1 MHKVKYILVTGGV
14 ISGIGKG
21 IISSSMGT
29 ILKAYGWNVTCI
41 KIDPYLNIDAGTFS
55 PYEHGEVYVLDDG
68 SEVDLDLG
76 NYERFL
82 NITLTKDNNI
92 TTGKIYQKVIEKE
105 RRGDYLGKTVQ
116 VVPHIT
122 DAIIE
127 WVTNV
132 ARIPVDESGSTPEV
146 CIIELGG
153 TIGDIESMPYVEAFR
168 QMLFRVGSVNFCCV
182 HVSLV
187 PQLPSVG
194 EPKTKPT
201 QPEKQNFEGI
211 LKTSETVS
219 IGLRYCLICLS
230 LLDSIQNYWQVCSS
244 SLPSSVINKISLFS
258 QVAVERVIVAVD
270 VNDLYEVPIRLNDQ
284 NLCSIL
290 LDHFQLSPKEHI
302 EYPILGKWKALT
314 RQLELASETVHVAV
328 VGKYAKLNDAYLSLL
343 KALRH
348 AAIYTNRKLDVSL
361 VCAEDLEDS
370 TCLSSPDAFHQAWLT
385 VSNSDAVVVPGGF
398 GQRGVEGKL
407 AAIRFCRER
416 GVPFLGLCLGLQCAV
431 IEFARNVLGWK
442 VGENYFR
449 VISSSWLCFVVD
461 NRMPTVLSSTID
473 SVSCVHDILTYHFKH
488 CKHLKFLI
496 YSYED
501 ANSAEFDPNTTHPV
515 IIDMPEHNPG
525 IMGGTMRLGR
535 RRTLMY
541 LSEISKSYI
550 ERTYKNVEHKFT
562 HPKMPTSL
570 LPKSGADSVM
580 HRLINAPYFDARHRH
595 RYEVNPKYVNE
606 LEDAGLIVIGRDS
619 EMGNRME
626 IIELLRPLSQSKDKL
641 ISEVNNPIR
650 HPFFVATQF
659 HPEYTSRPTR
669 PSIFFVDSVDVL
681 QVSVPRKQKDTVM
694 VNLSSGGNIKTYNAD
709 NTNECTIA
717 NSVNNA
723 M

>member
-1 MHKVKYILVTGGV
+1 HKVKYILVTGGV

-21 IISSSMGT
+21 IISSSIGT

-41 KIDPYLNIDAGTFS
+41 KIDPYVNIDAGTFS

-76 NYERFL
+76 NYESL
-82 NITLTKDNNI
+82 NELSDPIN
-92 TTGKIYQKVIEKE
+92 
-105 RRGDYLGKTVQ
+105 

-127 WVTNV
+127 WVTDV
-132 ARIPVDESGSTPEV
+132 AQIPVDESGSTPEV

-187 PQLPSVG
+187 PQLQSVG

-201 QPEKQNFEGI
+201 QVFEI
-211 LKTSETVS
+211 KHNVLLIKIAKYFISLVRELRAC
-219 IGLRYCLICLS
+219 GLHPD
-230 LLDSIQNYWQVCSS
+230 LLMCRCNSP
-244 SLPSSVINKISLFS
+244 LPSSVINKISLFS
-258 QVAVERVIVAVD
+258 QVAVERVIVALD

-290 LDHFQLSPKEHI
+290 LEHFHLNPKPHI
-302 EYPILGKWKALT
+302 EYPVLGKWKALT
-314 RQLELASETVHVAV
+314 RQVELASETVRIAV
-328 VGKYAKLNDAYLSLL
+328 VGKYTKLNDAYLSLL

-348 AAIYTNRKLDVSL
+348 ATIYTNVKLVVSL
-361 VCAEDLEDS
+361 VCAEDLEEN
-370 TCLSSPDAFHQAWLT
+370 TRVISPDAFHQAWLT
-385 VSNSDAVVVPGGF
+385 VSNSNAVVVPGGF
-398 GQRGVEGKL
+398 GQRGVDGKL

-442 VGENYFR
+442 
-449 VISSSWLCFVVD
+449 
-461 NRMPTVLSSTID
+461 
-473 SVSCVHDILTYHFKH
+473 
-488 CKHLKFLI
+488 
-496 YSYED
+496 D
-501 ANSAEFDPNTTHPV
+501 ANSTEFDPNTTRPI
-515 IIDMPEHNPG
+515 IIDMPEHNSG

-535 RRTLMY
+535 RRTLLY
-541 LSEISKSYI
+541 LSEISKSYLQ
-550 ERTYKNVEHKFT
+550 RTYKNSELPCT
-562 HPKMPTSL
+562 HLESQSPNLPEPGAVGSDTSRDIL
-570 LPKSGADSVM
+570 CLDSIM

-595 RYEVNPKYVNE
+595 RYEINPKYVDE
-606 LEDAGLIVIGRDS
+606 LEESGLIVVGRDS

-626 IIELLRPLSQSKDKL
+626 IIELLRPLPQPENNL
-641 ISEVNNPIR
+641 ISDNKRPAR

-669 PSIFFVDSVDVL
+669 PSIFFVGLMLAASNRLGSYVHNPFRLSPTQFVL
-681 QVSVPRKQKDTVM
+681 DGNDRTDNMDLIKISTSRKQKDVM
-694 VNLSSGGNIKTYNAD
+694 DHCAGGTTNTCPGDSINSSRVT
-709 NTNECTIA
+709 
-717 NSVNNA
+717 NSVNTDF
-723 M
+723 

>member
-211 LKTSETVS
+211 LKTARVHDAVRELRAW
-219 IGLRYCLICLS
+219 GLHPD
-230 LLDSIQNYWQVCSS
+230 LLMCRCSS

-442 VGENYFR
+442 
-449 VISSSWLCFVVD
+449 
-461 NRMPTVLSSTID
+461 
-473 SVSCVHDILTYHFKH
+473 
-488 CKHLKFLI
+488 
-496 YSYED
+496 D

-570 LPKSGADSVM
+570 LPKSGAGDTCTISETLCSDSVM

-669 PSIFFVDSVDVL
+669 PSIFFVGLMLAASNRLDAYVHNPFRLSPTHFVLDENDRTDSVDVL

>member
-1 MHKVKYILVTGGV
+1 HKVKYILVTGGV

-21 IISSSMGT
+21 IISSSIGT

-41 KIDPYLNIDAGTFS
+41 KIDPYVNIDAGTFS

-76 NYERFL
+76 NYESL
-82 NITLTKDNNI
+82 NELSDPIN
-92 TTGKIYQKVIEKE
+92 
-105 RRGDYLGKTVQ
+105 

-127 WVTNV
+127 WVTDV
-132 ARIPVDESGSTPEV
+132 AQIPVDESGSTPEV

-187 PQLPSVG
+187 PQLQSVG

-201 QPEKQNFEGI
+201 QVFEI
-211 LKTSETVS
+211 KHNVLLIKIAKYFISLVRELRAC
-219 IGLRYCLICLS
+219 GLHPD
-230 LLDSIQNYWQVCSS
+230 LLMCRCNSP
-244 SLPSSVINKISLFS
+244 LPSSVINKISLFS
-258 QVAVERVIVAVD
+258 QVAVERVIVALD

-290 LDHFQLSPKEHI
+290 LEHFHLNPKPHI
-302 EYPILGKWKALT
+302 EYPVLGKWKALT
-314 RQLELASETVHVAV
+314 RQVELASETVRIAV
-328 VGKYAKLNDAYLSLL
+328 VGKYTKLNDAYLSLL

-348 AAIYTNRKLDVSL
+348 ATIYTNVKLVVSL
-361 VCAEDLEDS
+361 VCAEDLEEN
-370 TCLSSPDAFHQAWLT
+370 TRVISPDAFHQAWLT
-385 VSNSDAVVVPGGF
+385 VSNSNAVVVPGGF
-398 GQRGVEGKL
+398 GQRGVDGKL

-442 VGENYFR
+442 
-449 VISSSWLCFVVD
+449 
-461 NRMPTVLSSTID
+461 
-473 SVSCVHDILTYHFKH
+473 
-488 CKHLKFLI
+488 
-496 YSYED
+496 D
-501 ANSAEFDPNTTHPV
+501 ANSTEFDPNTTRPI
-515 IIDMPEHNPG
+515 IIDMPEHNSG

-535 RRTLMY
+535 RRTLLY
-541 LSEISKSYI
+541 LSEISKSYLQ
-550 ERTYKNVEHKFT
+550 RTYKNSELPCT
-562 HPKMPTSL
+562 HLESQSPNLPEPGAVGSDTSRDIL
-570 LPKSGADSVM
+570 CLDSIM

-595 RYEVNPKYVNE
+595 RYEINPKYVDE
-606 LEDAGLIVIGRDS
+606 LEESGLIVVGRDS

-626 IIELLRPLSQSKDKL
+626 IIELLRPLPQPENNL
-641 ISEVNNPIR
+641 ISDNKRPAR

-669 PSIFFVDSVDVL
+669 PSIFFVGLMLAASNRLGSYVHNPFRLSPTQFVL
-681 QVSVPRKQKDTVM
+681 DGNDRTDNMDLIKISTSRKQKDVM
-694 VNLSSGGNIKTYNAD
+694 DHCAGGTT
-709 NTNECTIA
+709 NTCPGDSI
-717 NSVNNA
+717 NSMYHHAVPF
-723 M
+723 MS

>member
-1 MHKVKYILVTGGV
+1 MDTVKYILVTGGV

-21 IISSSMGT
+21 IISSSIGT

-55 PYEHGEVYVLDDG
+55 PFEHGEVYVLDDG

-82 NITLTKDNNI
+82 NITLNKDNNI

-132 ARIPVDESGSTPEV
+132 SRIPVDESGSNPEV

-187 PQLPSVG
+187 PQLQSVG

-201 QPEKQNFEGI
+201 QASVRE
-211 LKTSETVS
+211 LRAC
-219 IGLRYCLICLS
+219 GLHPD
-230 LLDSIQNYWQVCSS
+230 LLMCRCSS
-244 SLPSSVINKISLFS
+244 PLPSSVINKISLFS
-258 QVAVERVIVAVD
+258 QVAVERVIVSLD
-270 VNDLYEVPIRLNDQ
+270 VSDLYEVPLRLNDQ

-290 LDHFQLSPKEHI
+290 LEHFHLNPKLHI

-314 RQLELASETVHVAV
+314 RQMELASEIVRIAI
-328 VGKYAKLNDAYLSLL
+328 VGKYTKFSDAYLSLL

-348 AAIYTNRKLDVSL
+348 AAIYTNLKLDLSL
-361 VCAEDLEDS
+361 VCAEDLEEN
-370 TCLSSPDAFHQAWLT
+370 TRIVCPDAFHQAWLT
-385 VSNSDAVVVPGGF
+385 LSSSDAVVVPGGF
-398 GQRGVEGKL
+398 GQRGVDGKL

-431 IEFARNVLGWK
+431 IEFSRNVLGWK
-442 VGENYFR
+442 
-449 VISSSWLCFVVD
+449 
-461 NRMPTVLSSTID
+461 
-473 SVSCVHDILTYHFKH
+473 
-488 CKHLKFLI
+488 
-496 YSYED
+496 D
-501 ANSAEFDPNTTHPV
+501 ANSTEFDPNTTHPV
-515 IIDMPEHNPG
+515 IIEMPEHNPG

-535 RRTLMY
+535 RRTLLY
-541 LSEISKSYI
+541 LSEISKSYLQ
-550 ERTYKNVEHKFT
+550 RTYKCSELICAHLDSQLKVSPECRANDSN
-562 HPKMPTSL
+562 TSS
-570 LPKSGADSVM
+570 KTFCSDSIM
-580 HRLINAPYFDARHRH
+580 HRLINAPYFDGRHRH
-595 RYEVNPKYVNE
+595 RYEINPKYVDQ
-606 LEDAGLIVIGRDS
+606 LEESGLIVVGRDA
-619 EMGNRME
+619 EVGNRME
-626 IIELLRPLSQSKDKL
+626 IIELLQPLHQFENDSNFENKC
-641 ISEVNNPIR
+641 PTR

-659 HPEYTSRPTR
+659 HPEYTSRPTH
-669 PSIFFVDSVDVL
+669 PSIFFVGLVL
-681 QVSVPRKQKDTVM
+681 AASKRLSAYVQNPFRLSPTQFVLDEDDKKDTVDILKISASRKLKDTVSHCSRESTSTCIM
-694 VNLSSGGNIKTYNAD
+694 DPINSNKVTS
-709 NTNECTIA
+709 
-717 NSVNNA
+717 SVNTDF
-723 M
+723 

>member
-1 MHKVKYILVTGGV
+1 MHTVKYILVTGGV

-21 IISSSMGT
+21 IISSSVGT

-132 ARIPVDESGSTPEV
+132 AQIPVDESGSTPEEV
-146 CIIELGG
+146 LTSVACTLASYRSSHLSENLRPNLPNVRELR
-153 TIGDIESMPYVEAFR
+153 AW
-168 QMLFRVGSVNFCCV
+168 
-182 HVSLV
+182 
-187 PQLPSVG
+187 
-194 EPKTKPT
+194 
-201 QPEKQNFEGI
+201 
-211 LKTSETVS
+211 
-219 IGLRYCLICLS
+219 GLHPD
-230 LLDSIQNYWQVCSS
+230 LLMCRCSS
-244 SLPSSVINKISLFS
+244 PLPSSVINKISLFS
-258 QVAVERVIVAVD
+258 QVSVERVILAVD
-270 VNDLYEVPIRLNDQ
+270 VSDLYEVPIRLNEQ

-290 LDHFQLSPKEHI
+290 LEHFQLKPKQHI

-314 RQLELASETVHVAV
+314 RQLELASETVHVAI

-348 AAIYTNRKLDVSL
+348 AAIYTNRKLDTSL

-370 TCLSSPDAFHQAWLT
+370 TRVSSPDAFHQAWLT

-398 GQRGVEGKL
+398 GQRGVDGKL

-431 IEFARNVLGWK
+431 IEFARNVLGW
-442 VGENYFR
+442 
-449 VISSSWLCFVVD
+449 
-461 NRMPTVLSSTID
+461 
-473 SVSCVHDILTYHFKH
+473 
-488 CKHLKFLI
+488 
-496 YSYED
+496 ED
-501 ANSAEFDPNTTHPV
+501 ANSTEFDPNTTHPV
-515 IIDMPEHNPG
+515 VIDMPEHNPG
-525 IMGGTMRLGR
+525 NMGGTMRLGR

-541 LSEISKSYI
+541 LSDISKSYL
-550 ERTYKNVEHKFT
+550 ERTYKSSHRELSTPV
-562 HPKMPTSL
+562 
-570 LPKSGADSVM
+570 LPESGAGDTCTTSETLCSDSVM

-595 RYEVNPKYVNE
+595 RYEVNPKYVSE
-606 LEDAGLIVIGRDS
+606 LEDAGLIVVGRDA
-619 EMGNRME
+619 EKGNRME
-626 IIELLRPLSQSKDKL
+626 IIELLRPLPQSEDSSSSGNKC
-641 ISEVNNPIR
+641 PTR

-669 PSIFFVDSVDVL
+669 PSIFFVGLMLAASNRLDSYVHNPFRLSPTHFVVHEKDRTDSMDL
-681 QVSVPRKQKDTVM
+681 LRINVPQKHTDTVSLCNGGIIQM
-694 VNLSSGGNIKTYNAD
+694 YDNDTMHKSGAIKPINKD
-709 NTNECTIA
+709 
-717 NSVNNA
+717 V
-723 M
+723 